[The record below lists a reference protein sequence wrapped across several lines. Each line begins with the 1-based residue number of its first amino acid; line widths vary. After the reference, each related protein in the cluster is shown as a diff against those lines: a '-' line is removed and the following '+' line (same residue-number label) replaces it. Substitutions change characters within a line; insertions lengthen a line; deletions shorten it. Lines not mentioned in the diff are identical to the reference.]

1 VFGRLFRRPVCAACQ
16 TEPALR
22 YVESATGVAHE
33 ISLEVRPF
41 PLRICRCGV
50 TAEAVL
56 KPGVLQDALI
66 AQRLFVWFGGR
77 DRDTCKRCDR
87 VIETSATRGL
97 AEFDLQLSP
106 GQLKTI
112 NIRARLPSRACPS
125 CGATLVDADATFDEK
140 SRVMTAWEQLLG
152 AARRSSPEGETW
164 ASRRPRD
171 SIATRDT
178 PR

>member
-1 VFGRLFRRPVCAACQ
+1 MLGRLFRRAICAVCQ

-22 YVESATGVAHE
+22 YVESATGVADE

-50 TAEAVL
+50 TTEALL

-87 VIETSATRGL
+87 VIEASATRGL

-106 GQLKTI
+106 EHLKTI
-112 NIRARLPSRACPS
+112 NIRARLPSIACPS
-125 CGATLVDADATFDEK
+125 CGATMVDADTTFDVK
-140 SRVMTAWEQLLG
+140 YRALMTAWEQLLR
-152 AARRSSPEGETW
+152 AARRSSPEG
-164 ASRRPRD
+164 
-171 SIATRDT
+171 DT
-178 PR
+178 